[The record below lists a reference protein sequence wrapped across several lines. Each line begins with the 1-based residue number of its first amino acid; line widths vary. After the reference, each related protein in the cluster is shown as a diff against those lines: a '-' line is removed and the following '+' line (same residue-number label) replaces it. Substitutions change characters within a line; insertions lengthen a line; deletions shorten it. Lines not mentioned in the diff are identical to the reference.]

1 MSKFKQQHKDHVTI
15 VEFQVGNAITKQ
27 SLELAET
34 YSTTKNE
41 KIAKHKTSSFA

>member
-1 MSKFKQQHKDHVTI
+1 MSKFKQHKDHVTI

-27 SLELAET
+27 SLELGET

-41 KIAKHKTSSFA
+41 KITKHKTLSFA